1 MSTGQPATTKRLTG
15 VRCGILTAS
24 DRVSRGQGKNESG
37 AYLAQALEAEGAEV
51 LAHVVVP
58 DDLETIARTLA
69 DMADTLRVDL
79 VLTTG
84 GSGVA
89 PRDVTPEATL
99 RVIDRQVPGIP
110 EAARVA
116 TAPRTPL
123 AMLSRAVAGV
133 RGRTLI
139 VNLPGSPRGVQ
150 EWLEV
155 ILPVLRHAV
164 ELLQERP
171 LEWGR
176 DHTP

>member
-1 MSTGQPATTKRLTG
+1 MSQDKRLHG

-24 DRVSRGQGKNESG
+24 DSVSRGQGKNESG
-37 AYLAQALEAEGAEV
+37 LYLAETLGAEGADV

-58 DDLETIARTLA
+58 DDLDTIARALA

-99 RVIDRQVPGIP
+99 RVIEREVPGIP

-116 TAPRTPL
+116 TASRSPL
-123 AMLSRAVAGV
+123 AMLSRAVAGI

-139 VNLPGSPRGVQ
+139 INLPGSPRAVR
-150 EWLEV
+150 EWMAV
-155 ILPVLRHAV
+155 ILPMLRHAI
-164 ELLQERP
+164 ELLQERQ

-176 DHTP
+176 EHRL

>member
-1 MSTGQPATTKRLTG
+1 MTDERRMRGM
-15 VRCGILTAS
+15 RCGVLTAS
-24 DRVSRGQGKNESG
+24 DRVSRGAGKNDSG
-37 AYLAQALEAEGAEV
+37 QFLVDALGAQGAEIV
-51 LAHVVVP
+51 AHVVVP
-58 DDLETIARTLA
+58 DDVETISRTLA

-99 RVIDRQVPGIP
+99 RVIERQVPGIP

-116 TAPRTPL
+116 TSVHSPL
-123 AMLSRAVAGV
+123 AALSRAVAGV

-139 VNLPGSPRGVQ
+139 VNMPGSPKAVR
-150 EWLEV
+150 EWMDALLP
-155 ILPVLRHAV
+155 ILPHAV
-164 ELLQERP
+164 ELLQGRP

-176 DHTP
+176 EHKA

>member
-1 MSTGQPATTKRLTG
+1 MNEEKRLKG

-24 DRVSRGQGKNESG
+24 ERVSRGQGKNESG
-37 AYLAQALEAEGAEV
+37 QYLAQALAAEGAEV

-58 DDLETIARTLA
+58 DDLAMIAKTLA

-84 GSGVA
+84 GSGVS
-89 PRDVTPEATL
+89 PKDVTPEATL
-99 RVIDRQVPGIP
+99 QVIDRQVPGIP

-116 TAPRTPL
+116 TVASAPL
-123 AMLSRAVAGV
+123 AMLSRAVAGI

-139 VNLPGSPRGVQ
+139 VNLPGSPRGVR
-150 EWLEV
+150 EWLAV

-164 ELLQERP
+164 DLLRDVP

-176 DHTP
+176 EHKA